1 MNPVPK
7 RSDTLLY
14 SQRDIGGWS
23 VPTLEFTRPARDSLF
38 LTVLGIIGNSITT
51 SESGRA
57 RTASWKIQ
65 VASEVKA
72 VRGVEPWEPNHEY
85 AISLA
90 MRFHGRSHGNRS
102 LDVENFIKPVL
113 DAVAAGLFCS
123 PETDPCAIERWDF
136 DDSNFKTLLI
146 HRLPDTGVARGEGAA
161 IFISSR

>member
-1 MNPVPK
+1 M
-7 RSDTLLY
+7 LY
-14 SQRDIGGWS
+14 SLRDIGGWS
-23 VPTLEFTRPARDSLF
+23 VPTLEFSEPVRPPLY

-51 SESGRA
+51 SKPGRA
-57 RTASWKIQ
+57 KTENWKVQ

-72 VRGVEPWEPNHEY
+72 VRGGEPWNPNREF

-90 MRFHGRSHGNRS
+90 MRFHGPSHGNQP

-146 HRLPDTGVARGEGAA
+146 HRLPDTGVVEGEGAA
-161 IFISSR
+161 IFISS